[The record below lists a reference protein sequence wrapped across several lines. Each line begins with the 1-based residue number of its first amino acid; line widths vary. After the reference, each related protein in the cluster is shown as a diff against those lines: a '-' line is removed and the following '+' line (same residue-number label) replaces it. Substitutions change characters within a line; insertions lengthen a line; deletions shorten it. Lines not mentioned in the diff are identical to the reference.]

1 MARRHGASGRTQ
13 HQPHMSPQEWWAL
26 LVLATATSFTPG
38 PNTTLSAS
46 LAANG
51 GLRSAM
57 RFVCAV
63 PVGWGLLLLIG
74 SLGFG
79 ALVLA
84 VPPLR
89 WAIVWAGTAYLL
101 WLAWRLAH
109 SHHLHTPSHE
119 TLQVGFVQGVGL
131 QFLNIKAWMMAL
143 SIVGGWISGHPNALE
158 RFVQV
163 LPVLMA
169 YAFFSNLTY
178 ASVGSVLRHWLS
190 GPIVQGQASGRR
202 LRRFNQTM
210 ALALVLTAAWMLWQ
224 QTAFAY
230 I

>member
-1 MARRHGASGRTQ
+1 MNT
-13 HQPHMSPQEWWAL
+13 QEWWAL

-38 PNTTLSAS
+38 PNTTLSAT

-57 RFVCAV
+57 RFVFAV

-84 VPPLR
+84 VPALR
-89 WAIVWAGTAYLL
+89 WVIVLAGSAYLC
-101 WLAWRLAH
+101 WLAWRLAN
-109 SHHLHTPSHE
+109 SHR
-119 TLQVGFVQGVGL
+119 LQDLSQAPMRVGFWQGVGL
-131 QFLNIKAWMMAL
+131 QFVNIKAWMMAL
-143 SIVGGWISGHPNALE
+143 SIVAGWISGQDDAAV
-158 RFVQV
+158 RFAQV

-169 YAFFSNLTY
+169 YALLSNLAY
-178 ASVGSVLRHWLS
+178 ASVGSVLRHWLA
-190 GPIVQGQASGRR
+190 GPLVNGQATSGR

-210 ALALVLTAAWMLWQ
+210 ALALVLTAAWMVWN

>member
-1 MARRHGASGRTQ
+1 
-13 HQPHMSPQEWWAL
+13 MSTQEWWAL

-38 PNTTLSAS
+38 PNTTLSAT

-51 GLRSAM
+51 GMRAAM
-57 RFVCAV
+57 RFVLSV

-84 VPPLR
+84 LPPLR
-89 WAIVWAGTAYLL
+89 WVIVLTGSGYLV
-101 WLAWRLAH
+101 WLAWRLAN
-109 SHHLHTPSHE
+109 SRQMQDLSAAS
-119 TLQVGFVQGVGL
+119 LRVGFWQGVGL

-143 SIVGGWISGHPNALE
+143 SIVGGWVSGQADAVA
-158 RFVQV
+158 RFFQI
-163 LPVLMA
+163 LPVMMA
-169 YAFFSNLTY
+169 YALLSNLAY
-178 ASVGSVLRHWLS
+178 ASVGSVLRHWLA
-190 GPIVQGQASGRR
+190 GPIVEGQATGGR

-210 ALALVLTAAWMLWQ
+210 ALALVLTAAWMVWN
-224 QTAFAY
+224 QTAY